1 MTARFAHSWHLLETE
16 HECDAVE
23 RKEFVGEEKPDV
35 VTGSGPIL
43 AHMQLTSLFLP
54 CCVHHQLFR
63 CAVVIA
69 KSYVL
74 IDHRTGVVRK
84 HYPNWKG
91 YLRQTATGLLT
102 VSLLLSTQLAFIR
115 IAHFC
120 SPNSTSF

>member
-1 MTARFAHSWHLLETE
+1 ME
-16 HECDAVE
+16 HECDAAE

-43 AHMQLTSLFLP
+43 AMQLTSLILS

-63 CAVVIA
+63 CAVVLLVLWFA
-69 KSYVL
+69 ESFVL

-91 YLRQTATGLLT
+91 YLRQAATGLLT
-102 VSLLLSTQLAFIR
+102 VSLSPAHHHPHRSIILSLICISL
-115 IAHFC
+115 IAL
-120 SPNSTSF
+120 